1 MNWLDIL
8 KNRQMRRKPPVK
20 LVGAIDSFDDR
31 ETRTTQSK
39 DKSITSRS
47 MLDRGG
53 TYTEEGL
60 ADMSRVDLIDA
71 FTELVEKLPTE
82 KMIELLVS
90 TQGDFSKLL

>member
-31 ETRTTQSK
+31 EATQ
-39 DKSITSRS
+39 DKKKITSRS
-47 MLDRGG
+47 MLDREG

-60 ADMSRVDLIDA
+60 ADMSRDDLIEA
-71 FTELVEKLPTE
+71 FTELVQKLPNE